1 MPSARIIKALLC
13 GALFVSPLGASA
25 RWVVVEPGS
34 TNAAVISMHFDCDGP
49 AARGVPILHLGIWPD
64 GKVVW
69 STKTNSVRTYFT
81 TNVGPSVVRVL
92 LQKFKDR
99 SYLNGSKIS
108 RLFYVPID
116 GCYDSINVNADV
128 GWLAYDS
135 CVDFT
140 DPTTPKMDWRM
151 FDHVEAWKWI
161 VTELRAFTPKTGRKL
176 DAFDFRVRMI
186 PE

>member
-69 STKTNSVRTYFT
+69 STKTST
-81 TNVGPSVVRVL
+81 
-92 LQKFKDR
+92 
-99 SYLNGSKIS
+99 
-108 RLFYVPID
+108 
-116 GCYDSINVNADV
+116 
-128 GWLAYDS
+128 
-135 CVDFT
+135 
-140 DPTTPKMDWRM
+140 
-151 FDHVEAWKWI
+151 
-161 VTELRAFTPKTGRKL
+161 KTCRKL

>member
-1 MPSARIIKALLC
+1 MFK
-13 GALFVSPLGASA
+13 
-25 RWVVVEPGS
+25 VVVRMLAGRFNDFSGS
-34 TNAAVISMHFDCDGP
+34 DCAAGVLERLAHNRAKWAERCDFSKH
-49 AARGVPILHLGIWPD
+49 RML
-64 GKVVW
+64 
-69 STKTNSVRTYFT
+69 
-81 TNVGPSVVRVL
+81 NVEMRPQNPL
-92 LQKFKDR
+92 
-99 SYLNGSKIS
+99 
-108 RLFYVPID
+108 YVPID

>member
-1 MPSARIIKALLC
+1 MIS
-13 GALFVSPLGASA
+13 VSPHAASA
-25 RWVVVEPGS
+25 RWVIGETTG
-34 TNAAVISMHFDCDGP
+34 TNTAIISMHFDCDGP

-69 STKTNSVRTYFT
+69 STKTNGVRSYFT
-81 TNVGPSVVRVL
+81 TNVGPSAISVL
-92 LQKFKDR
+92 LRKFKDR
-99 SYLNGSKIS
+99 GYFSGSKIS
-108 RLFYVPID
+108 RLFYVRID
-116 GCYDSINVNADV
+116 DCYDSININADG

-140 DPTTPKMDWRM
+140 DPKAPPKPDWVM

-176 DAFDFRVRMI
+176 DTFDFRVRKI

>member
-34 TNAAVISMHFDCDGP
+34 TNAAVISMHFDCD
-49 AARGVPILHLGIWPD
+49 
-64 GKVVW
+64 
-69 STKTNSVRTYFT
+69 
-81 TNVGPSVVRVL
+81 
-92 LQKFKDR
+92 
-99 SYLNGSKIS
+99 
-108 RLFYVPID
+108 
-116 GCYDSINVNADV
+116 
-128 GWLAYDS
+128 
-135 CVDFT
+135 
-140 DPTTPKMDWRM
+140 DWRM